1 MFKKSKF
8 LYFFISIIIQVFILT
23 SCQPKEPYLEVADNF
38 VLNYYKVMNQ
48 EEAIKFTAQN
58 AKEKLEKEL
67 QLVREA
73 RAKNPQLDANRA
85 NVSYRL
91 EEAKIEKNVGM
102 LSYRLTIQPKGA
114 KAFERSALL
123 TLINEKNEWKVVNY
137 EELNVQ

>member
-8 LYFFISIIIQVFILT
+8 LYFLTSIIIQVFILT
-23 SCQPKEPYLEVADNF
+23 SCQPKEPYVEVADKF

-73 RAKNPQLDANRA
+73 RAKNPQLEANRA
-85 NVSYRL
+85 SVSYRL

>member
-1 MFKKSKF
+1 MFKKSNF
-8 LYFFISIIIQVFILT
+8 IYFFISITLQLVILT
-23 SCQPKEPYLEVADNF
+23 SCQPKEPYIEVADSF

-48 EEAIKFTAQN
+48 EEAIKFTSQN

-85 NVSYRL
+85 NVSYKL
-91 EEAKIEKNVGM
+91 EEFKIENNLGM

-114 KAFERSALL
+114 KAFERSALI
-123 TLINEKNEWKVVNY
+123 TLINEKNEWKVINY
-137 EELNVQ
+137 EEINVQ